1 MLASTEA
8 WCARFKVPRRRCW
21 QHGVPLGQISL
32 GMAAQMLSEPM
43 QRLTPAAGRAWRS
56 ILHALK
62 MCESKICTASLQ
74 ERVEAWPHGVDV
86 ILRADRD
93 Q

>member
-1 MLASTEA
+1 MH
-8 WCARFKVPRRRCW
+8 ARVKARRRRCQ

-32 GMAAQMLSEPM
+32 AMAAYMLSEPM
-43 QRLTPAAGRAWRS
+43 LRLTPAAERAWWS

-62 MCESKICTASLQ
+62 MCESKICTASLH
-74 ERVEAWPHGVDV
+74 ERVQARPHGVDV
-86 ILRADRD
+86 ILRADGD

>member
-1 MLASTEA
+1 MH
-8 WCARFKVPRRRCW
+8 ARVKARRRRCQ

-32 GMAAQMLSEPM
+32 AMAAYMLSEPM
-43 QRLTPAAGRAWRS
+43 LRLTPAAERAWWS

-74 ERVEAWPHGVDV
+74 ERVEARPHGVDV
-86 ILRADRD
+86 ILRADGD